1 MGIKRIF
8 RLFGIPAII
17 VGYNMNKISN
27 IESKNILPFVSSSF
41 PVIPMFNGR
50 ESIPHYDHTVYTIPQ
65 GRLFGTYTIAT
76 HRNVILRDVT
86 WRHNLDKGTNPYS
99 YYILP
104 LDIEKIS

>member
-1 MGIKRIF
+1 
-8 RLFGIPAII
+8 
-17 VGYNMNKISN
+17 MNKISN